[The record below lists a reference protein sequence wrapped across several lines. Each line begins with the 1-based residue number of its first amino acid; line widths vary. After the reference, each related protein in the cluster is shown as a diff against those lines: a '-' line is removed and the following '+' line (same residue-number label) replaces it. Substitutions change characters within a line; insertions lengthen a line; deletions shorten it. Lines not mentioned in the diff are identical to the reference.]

1 MSGMRC
7 IVAGAVV
14 LVDDVATLGGAA
26 TITLGGAAVST
37 LGDAV
42 WSGVVGGRPVIIA
55 VSWQMACMCHT
66 FLLVEGGIVCP
77 SRSRMSAAAVSV
89 ISCSEAMGS

>member
-1 MSGMRC
+1 MHRMTL
-7 IVAGAVV
+7 GAVM
-14 LVDDVATLGGAA
+14 LVDVTATLVGAA

-89 ISCSEAMGS
+89 ISCSEARGS